1 MMSAETQM
9 KLLKTQL
16 ITAELQIEQAAEQ
29 GDLELVELYDK
40 LRSELEAELRALESE

>member
-16 ITAELQIEQAAEQ
+16 ITAELQIEQAADQE
-29 GDLELVELYDK
+29 DLDLVELYDK
-40 LRSELEAELRALESE
+40 LRSELEAELRALESK